1 MAFKNNSKR
10 INLLE
15 ILKKFIKVI
24 AQKEKI
30 MGSIKTIKVDFL
42 LPWAIK
48 RKLKSKNQNKVCILK
63 IERVKEF

>member
-10 INLLE
+10 TNLLE
-15 ILKKFIKVI
+15 ILKKFIKVT

-42 LPWAIK
+42 LLWAIK